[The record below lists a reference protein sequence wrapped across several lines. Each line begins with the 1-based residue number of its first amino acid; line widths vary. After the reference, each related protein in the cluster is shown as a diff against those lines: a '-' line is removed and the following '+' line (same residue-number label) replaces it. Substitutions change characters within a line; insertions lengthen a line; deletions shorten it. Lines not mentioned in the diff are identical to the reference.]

1 MRNPRGSGAVDL
13 TVVAVPF
20 YFGAMALEHRAL
32 RRRRAAG
39 GPSAGDY
46 ERRDTLASLSMG
58 VASLVTP
65 LVMPKLLGPVT
76 PGKGRWGKALVAAT
90 VGGAAVVT
98 AADLVARR
106 ADVAASEPGTLPA
119 PSAPSTVAA
128 PAEFVGD
135 PASAVP
141 PSRAVRLARAARR
154 VGPGAEQHF
163 SGASHRRAIVA
174 GSAAVT
180 TVAAGVT
187 AAATTWATR
196 TAVGRVWMRRGHRR
210 DLGGGALAVA
220 GAIAVWDAIY
230 YWNHRAMHESRWLW
244 AIHVVHHSS
253 ERYNLSTALRQP
265 VADAFGVFVPYSL
278 MALAG
283 FRPQLIETARGVNL
297 LYQFW
302 IHTETIG
309 RLGPLEEVLN
319 TPSHHRVHHGSN
331 RRYIDR
337 NHGSILIVWDRLFGT
352 FQREDEPVAYGL
364 TANVGSFNPVRIA
377 THEHADILRD
387 VARAHTW
394 RDRLGYVFR
403 GPGWA
408 YQRNA
413 APEPLAA

>member
-1 MRNPRGSGAVDL
+1 MRNLRGKGAVDL

-32 RRRRAAG
+32 VRRRATE

-76 PGKGRWGKALVAAT
+76 PGKGRWGKALVAAA

-106 ADVAASEPGTLPA
+106 AEVAASEPGVLPA
-119 PSAPSTVAA
+119 RPASAGTAA
-128 PAEFVGD
+128 PAATVDGVEPVAD
-135 PASAVP
+135 PAAAAP
-141 PSRAVRLARAARR
+141 PTRAARLARAARR
-154 VGPGAEQHF
+154 L
-163 SGASHRRAIVA
+163 A

-180 TVAAGVT
+180 TVASGVT

-196 TAVGRVWMRRGHRR
+196 TAVARVWARRGHRR

-265 VADAFGVFVPYSL
+265 VADAFGMFVPYSV
-278 MALAG
+278 MGLAG

-309 RLGPLEEVLN
+309 RLGRLEEVLN

-352 FQREDEPVAYGL
+352 FQREDEPVVYGL
-364 TANVGSFNPVRIA
+364 TSNVGSFNPVRIA

-387 VARAHTW
+387 VARARTW

-408 YQRNA
+408 YERHA
-413 APEPLAA
+413 ALEPAA